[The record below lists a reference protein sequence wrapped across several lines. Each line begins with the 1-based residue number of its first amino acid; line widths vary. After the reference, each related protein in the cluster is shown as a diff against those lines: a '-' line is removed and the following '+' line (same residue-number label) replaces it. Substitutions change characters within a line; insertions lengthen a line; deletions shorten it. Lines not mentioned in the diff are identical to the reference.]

1 GLEVRE
7 AVQIGVV
14 VHVHQVGAVLVRY
27 SDENLCRQSAADI
40 GLTQSLLK
48 IGVRRAASEKVVECL
63 IDEPGGSAPR
73 QVEILIAAHECQ
85 NDIRARCTA
94 AEEIDPSL
102 RLRGRGR
109 ATEEVLIKS
118 LEIANAYRSRRMLRR

>member
-1 GLEVRE
+1 NQG
-7 AVQIGVV
+7 
-14 VHVHQVGAVLVRY
+14 GAVLVRY
-27 SDENLCRQSAADI
+27 SDANLRRQSASHFE
-40 GLTQSLLK
+40 LTQSLLK
-48 IGVRRAASEKVVECL
+48 IGIGRAATEKVVECL

-73 QVEILIAAHECQ
+73 EIEILIAAHECQ

-118 LEIANAYRSRRMLRR
+118 LEIANAHRSRRMLRR